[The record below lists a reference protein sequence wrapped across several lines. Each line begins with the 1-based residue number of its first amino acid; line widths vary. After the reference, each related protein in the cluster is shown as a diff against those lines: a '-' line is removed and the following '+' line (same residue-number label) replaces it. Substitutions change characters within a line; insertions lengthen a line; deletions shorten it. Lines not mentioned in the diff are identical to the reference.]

1 MNEIVD
7 IATLVLTVAAI
18 TVMVRPNSQGP
29 SLVENIFAGFANVV
43 GAATSFSS

>member
-18 TVMVRPNSQGP
+18 TVLVRPNSQGP
-29 SLVENIFAGFANVV
+29 ALVNNLFSGFANVV
-43 GAATSFSS
+43 GAATAF

>member
-18 TVMVRPNSQGP
+18 TVLVRPNSQGP
-29 SLVENIFAGFANVV
+29 ALVSGIFNGFASVV
-43 GAATSFSS
+43 GAATTF